1 MKCLHRGDCCALAE
15 SEYFRTLDDCTLVND
30 DGSINYNDDYFNMT

>member
-1 MKCLHRGDCCALAE
+1 MTTLHV
-15 SEYFRTLDDCTLVND
+15 SYSVTDDCILVND